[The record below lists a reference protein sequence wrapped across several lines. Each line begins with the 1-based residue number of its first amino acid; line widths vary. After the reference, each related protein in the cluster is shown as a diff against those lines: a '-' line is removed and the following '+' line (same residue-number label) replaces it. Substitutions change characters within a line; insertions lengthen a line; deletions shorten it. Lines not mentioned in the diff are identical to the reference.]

1 MFFAWICNISHGL
14 TNLTAVVSLFHDC
27 LITVEG
33 FDATFECFVHQWLGG
48 ALFVK
53 EPLIASLPVES
64 FEFQVAF
71 SWLVALHDGE
81 DFADSLSV

>member
-1 MFFAWICNISHGL
+1 M
-14 TNLTAVVSLFHDC
+14 VSLFHDC

-33 FDATFECFVHQWLGG
+33 FDATFEWFVDQWRDGV
-48 ALFVK
+48 LFVK

-64 FEFQVAF
+64 FGFQVAF
-71 SWLVALHDGE
+71 SWLVALHDGG